1 MEIFTLLKANMLK
14 KKGTFISIMIL
25 MLLITAMMISVISVK
40 YNYNKAI
47 DNSFD
52 TLGSDVLV
60 MIRKNNLSDELL
72 AEVENH
78 EYVEKVDKYISVGS
92 NHAIYNGWRD
102 NNGYFFRELPDNIK
116 VYNDKANGF
125 LKEKITI
132 NPGEIYLPLGS
143 KDKIKCKLG
152 TSIEIVFNDEIS
164 KTYKIAGFVEEPYQ
178 GASTIGWKQVFI
190 NSNDLIELQNEI
202 GEERKNNH
210 FYVLEIFKKD
220 DCSLSSIKFQ
230 RQVNL
235 DTKIISMSI
244 GSIYKDQ
251 SKNYATMIPEIVINV
266 VIGFSILLFVIVMI
280 VISHNISTEIEMD
293 YTTLGI
299 LKSQGFTKNKIR
311 LLYLLQYIISII
323 VGILIGLL
331 GAIPIEIIVGNVC
344 KNITGIL
351 PNNGINFIAILLYTI
366 IVLAISSLILYLKTI
381 KIGKVSPVNAINGG
395 NNDIYFNNRLNAPI
409 SKKRLSLS
417 LSFRQFTSAIKRY
430 ISTILIAAL
439 LVFCMITTTL
449 VSKCLSSKETL
460 RNMGVVEA
468 DITLVV
474 KDKEGFEGFDEAD
487 SFVEATGYMLEKNS
501 IATLYTSIEGENVMC
516 EILEFSKYI
525 EPSVLKGRAPLYD
538 NEIVV
543 SKFVADELDLSIG
556 EEATVTFGKNSNQYL
571 ITGIYQSGSDGGYVY
586 AMSFDGAIRNGAT
599 ITNYLR
605 YYVLNDRDKIE
616 EVAGDLA
623 NKFGDKYTIT
633 YDISSSSN
641 AYSAYKSIVDIV
653 NIIIY
658 SFSII
663 FTLVVIKM
671 ICTKAFIEEKTSF
684 GIYKALGFTNKKL
697 RLQFSLRFLVISII
711 GSLIGVILSLLFT
724 DDLLNLIFSLFGI
737 CKVSFVYTP
746 LSIILPFVTI
756 SACLFVFA
764 YLLSG
769 KIKKCDARELIAE
782 V

>member
-1 MEIFTLLKANMLK
+1 MEILTLLKANMFK

-25 MLLITAMMISVISVK
+25 MLLITAMMLSVISVK
-40 YNYNKAI
+40 QNYNKAI
-47 DNSFD
+47 EESFD
-52 TLGSDVLV
+52 SLGSDVLV

-72 AEVENH
+72 ADVENH
-78 EYVEKVDKYISVGS
+78 EYVEKVNKYPSIGS
-92 NHAIYNGWRD
+92 NHAIYNGWKD

-116 VYNDKANGF
+116 VYNNKANGF

-143 KDKIKCKLG
+143 KDKIKCELG
-152 TSIEIVFNDEIS
+152 TNIEIVFNDEIS

-210 FYVLEIFKKD
+210 FYVLEIFKSNN
-220 DCSLSSIKFQ
+220 CSLSSIKFQ
-230 RQVNL
+230 RQINL
-235 DTKIISMSI
+235 DTNIISMSI

-251 SKNYATMIPEIVINV
+251 STNYATMIPEIVINI
-266 VIGFSILLFVIVMI
+266 VIGFSILLFVIVII
-280 VISHNISTEIEMD
+280 VVSHNISTEIEMD

-323 VGILIGLL
+323 AGILIGLL
-331 GAIPIEIIVGNVC
+331 GAIPIEIIVSNVC
-344 KNITGIL
+344 KDITGIL
-351 PNNGINFIAILLYTI
+351 PNNGLSIGGILIYTL
-366 IVLAISSLILYLKTI
+366 IVLAICMLVLYLKTV
-381 KIGKVSPVNAINGG
+381 KISKISPVNAINGG
-395 NNDIYFNNRLNAPI
+395 NNDIYFTNRLNAPI
-409 SKKRLSLS
+409 SKKGLALS
-417 LSFRQFTSAIKRY
+417 LSFRQFTSSFKRY
-430 ISTILIAAL
+430 LSTILIAAL
-439 LVFCMITTTL
+439 LVFCMISTTL

-468 DITLVV
+468 DITLVA
-474 KDKEGFEGFDEAD
+474 KDRESFEGFEEIDR
-487 SFVEATGYMLEKNS
+487 FVEKTGYMLEKNS
-501 IATLYTSIEGENVMC
+501 VASIYTSIEGENVMC
-516 EILEFSKYI
+516 EVIEFSKYI
-525 EPSVLKGRAPLYD
+525 SPSVLKGRAPLYD
-538 NEIVV
+538 NEIIV
-543 SKFVADELDLSIG
+543 SKFVADELDLKVG
-556 EEATVTFGKNSNQYL
+556 DEATVTFGKTSNKYL

-586 AMSFDGAIRNGAT
+586 AMSFDAAIRNGAT
-599 ITNYLR
+599 INNYLR

-616 EVAGDLA
+616 EVANQIAD
-623 NKFGDKYTIT
+623 KFGDKYTIT
-633 YDISSSSN
+633 YDTSSSSN

-658 SFSII
+658 SFSIV

-671 ICTKAFIEEKTSF
+671 ICTKAFIEEKTNF

-697 RLQFSLRFLVISII
+697 RLQFSLRFFVISII

-737 CKVSFVYTP
+737 CEVSFVYTP

-756 SACLFVFA
+756 STCLFVFA

-769 KIKKCDARELIAE
+769 KIKKIEIRELIAE

>member
-14 KKGTFISIMIL
+14 KKGAFISIMIL

-72 AEVENH
+72 SSVENH
-78 EYVEKVDKYISVGS
+78 EYVEKVNKHYSIGS
-92 NHAIYNGWRD
+92 SHAIYNGWKD
-102 NNGYFFRELPDNIK
+102 NNGYFLRELPENIK
-116 VYNDKANGF
+116 VYNEKANGF
-125 LKEKITI
+125 IKEKIII

-143 KDKIKCKLG
+143 KDKIKCELG
-152 TSIEIVFNDEIS
+152 NSIEIVFTNEIS
-164 KTYKIAGFVEEPYQ
+164 KTFKIAGFVEEPFH
-178 GASTIGWKQVFI
+178 GASTIGWKQVFV
-190 NSNDLIELQNEI
+190 NSDDLVELENKI
-202 GEERKNNH
+202 GEDKKNFY

-251 SKNYATMIPEIVINV
+251 SKNYATLIPEIVINV

-280 VISHNISTEIEMD
+280 VVSHNISTEIEMD

-323 VGILIGLL
+323 AGILIGLL

-351 PNNGINFIAILLYTI
+351 PNNGINFIAILLYTV
-366 IVLAISSLILYLKTI
+366 IVLAISTVILYLKTI
-381 KIGKVSPVNAINGG
+381 KIGKISPVNAINGG

-409 SKKRLSLS
+409 TKRALSLS

-439 LVFCMITTTL
+439 LVFCMISTTL

-460 RNMGVVEA
+460 RNMGIIEA

-474 KDKEGFEGFDEAD
+474 KDKEGFEG
-487 SFVEATGYMLEKNS
+487 
-501 IATLYTSIEGENVMC
+501 
-516 EILEFSKYI
+516 
-525 EPSVLKGRAPLYD
+525 
-538 NEIVV
+538 
-543 SKFVADELDLSIG
+543 
-556 EEATVTFGKNSNQYL
+556 
-571 ITGIYQSGSDGGYVY
+571 
-586 AMSFDGAIRNGAT
+586 FDGAIRNGAT

-623 NKFGDKYTIT
+623 DKFGDKYTIT

>member
-14 KKGTFISIMIL
+14 KKGAFISIMIL

-52 TLGSDVLV
+52 SLGSDVLV
-60 MIRKNNLSDELL
+60 MIRKHNLSDELL
-72 AEVENH
+72 DNIENH
-78 EYVEKVDKYISVGS
+78 EYVEKVNKYYSIGS
-92 NHAIYNGWRD
+92 SYTVYNGNKD
-102 NNGYFFRELPDNIK
+102 NNCYFLRELPEEIK
-116 VYNDKANGF
+116 IYNDKTNGF
-125 LKEKITI
+125 IKEKRKI

-143 KDKIKCKLG
+143 KDKIKCELG
-152 TSIEIVFNDEIS
+152 SNIDITFTKEVT
-164 KTYKIAGFVEEPYQ
+164 KTFKIAGFVEEPFH
-178 GASTIGWKQVFI
+178 GASTIGWKQVFVNNEDI
-190 NSNDLIELQNEI
+190 VELENRI
-202 GEERKNNH
+202 GEDKKNFY

-220 DCSLSSIKFQ
+220 DCNLSSIKFQ
-230 RQVNL
+230 RQINL

-280 VISHNISTEIEMD
+280 VVSHNISTEIEMD

-323 VGILIGLL
+323 AGILIGLI

-351 PNNGINFIAILLYTI
+351 SNNGLNFMAILLYTI
-366 IVLAISSLILYLKTI
+366 IVLAISAVILYIKTI
-381 KIGKVSPVNAINGG
+381 KIGKISPVNAINGG

-409 SKKRLSLS
+409 SKKGLSLS

-449 VSKCLSSKETL
+449 VSNCLSSKDTL

-468 DITLVV
+468 DITLIA
-474 KDKEGFEGFDEAD
+474 KNRENFEGFEEIDR
-487 SFVEATGYMLEKNS
+487 FVESTGYMQEKNS
-501 IATLYTSIEGENVMC
+501 AANLYTSIEGENVLC
-516 EILEFSKYI
+516 EVVEFSEYLSPTI
-525 EPSVLKGRAPLYD
+525 LKGRAPLYD

-556 EEATVTFGKNSNQYL
+556 EEATVTFGKKSNEYI
-571 ITGIYQSGSDGGYVY
+571 ITGLYQSSTDGGYVY
-586 AMSFDGAIRNGAT
+586 AMSFDAAIRNGAT
-599 ITNYLR
+599 IENYSR
-605 YYVLNDRDKIE
+605 YYVLNNRDKIIE
-616 EVAGDLA
+616 LSKMISDNYPNIFEV
-623 NKFGDKYTIT
+623 Y
-633 YDISSSSN
+633 YDTSNTSS

-663 FTLVVIKM
+663 FTLIVIKM
-671 ICTKAFIEEKTSF
+671 ICTKAFIEEKTTF

-711 GSLIGVILSLLFT
+711 GSLIGVILSLFFT